1 MTQIQ
6 SVISRVFDSV
16 SRPGLSNG
24 FHVCELRGEADL
36 GGFALSESSWQ
47 RREDSWKPEQHG
59 VTPNSSLTQKHKGAL
74 DELPLGSTS
83 IRYRV
88 SPARKWV
95 TFYSPIHP
103 STDES
108 HLHLAAQ
115 DRGLKRCC
123 NFNLSTPLFN
133 KGAAALQTQ
142 APSCSLHPVCLK
154 SLWDFQPF
162 PVAVQTW
169 LLYWL
174 SVTVF
179 LIERVNCDVHPELSS
194 RDSAGDC
201 DGNDYR
207 SWFNKIWTPGRLG
220 FQQRCMHMC
229 MIHKHSHACSS
240 VIFCLAKI

>member
-1 MTQIQ
+1 MGPT
-6 SVISRVFDSV
+6 
-16 SRPGLSNG
+16 
-24 FHVCELRGEADL
+24 
-36 GGFALSESSWQ
+36 
-47 RREDSWKPEQHG
+47 
-59 VTPNSSLTQKHKGAL
+59 
-74 DELPLGSTS
+74 STC
-83 IRYRV
+83 
-88 SPARKWV
+88 SP
-95 TFYSPIHP
+95 
-103 STDES
+103 
-108 HLHLAAQ
+108 AAQ
-115 DRGLKRCC
+115 DRGLKRCS

-133 KGAAALQTQ
+133 KGAATLQTQ

-201 DGNDYR
+201 DGNDYC